1 MLHFLIATQAATPPT
16 SGQAADEA
24 LLPTSF
30 WDMVQY
36 AQGFEWPLGA
46 LFLIGLFLLTSA
58 YVRYFRQWRGCNAM
72 LKIETKSISAEGFSN
87 AIGQSK
93 TLNPYVATGNL
104 ILEEFQRGG
113 SAQAIVNYASQFIE
127 LDHAKYKET
136 ERYIVAAV
144 YIALSIGLLGTLF
157 GIFVLFMTGSRHG
170 ASDLVGLGI
179 AVVSTMLALVIRL
192 ILWPLNVY
200 LQARVRRRYDTLRK
214 WTIAFAYALSANS
227 SNPVH
232 RN

>member
-1 MLHFLIATQAATPPT
+1 MLHFLIATQTATPPT
-16 SGQAADEA
+16 SGQVADESS
-24 LLPTSF
+24 LPTSF

-58 YVRYFRQWRGCNAM
+58 YVKYFRQWRGSEAM
-72 LKIETKSISAEGFSN
+72 LKIETKNISAEEFAN

-93 TLNPYVATGNL
+93 TPNPFVTTGNL
-104 ILEEFQRGG
+104 ILEEFRRGG
-113 SAQAIVNYASQFIE
+113 SAQAMIDYAFQFIE
-127 LDHAKYKET
+127 LDHEKYKET
-136 ERYIVAAV
+136 ERFIVAAV

-192 ILWPLNVY
+192 ILWPLSVY
-200 LQARVRRRYDTLRK
+200 LQARVRNRYVTLKK
-214 WTIAFAYALSANS
+214 WAVTFVYALSANS

>member
-1 MLHFLIATQAATPPT
+1 MLHLLFATQTATPST
-16 SGQAADEA
+16 SGQAADEPF
-24 LLPTSF
+24 LPTSL
-30 WDMVQY
+30 WEMVHY

-58 YVRYFRQWRGCNAM
+58 YVQYFRQWRGSNAM
-72 LKIETKSISAEGFSN
+72 LKIEAKNISAEGFSN

-93 TLNPYVATGNL
+93 TLNPFVTTGNL
-104 ILEEFQRGG
+104 ILEEFRRGG
-113 SAQAIVNYASQFIE
+113 SAQTMIDYAFQFIE
-127 LDHAKYKET
+127 LDHEKYKET

-157 GIFVLFMTGSRHG
+157 GIFVLFMSGSRHG

-200 LQARVRRRYDTLRK
+200 LQARVRKRYVTLRK
-214 WTIAFAYALSANS
+214 WTVTFVYALSTDS